1 MPELPEVEVIRRD
14 LAPVVVGRTIESVKL
29 TAPRLTRRGGTPEA
43 VEAALAGR
51 TVRVL
56 RRRGKFLLFDLDGEA
71 SLVVRLGMTGQLR
84 WSANGEGFRPD
95 THTHAQIV
103 LGPPALGDGEV
114 CAAACA
120 ESPRPRGGVR
130 VRGRDGSRGQTPSP
144 PPSPSSREREKEW
157 GSGVL
162 YYRDV
167 RKFGEVFLLPTAE
180 VDRRL
185 RIGREPLDPAFGPE
199 DLFRLCRS
207 EARIKALLLDQTK
220 LAGVGNIYADEA
232 LFRAGIRPT
241 RRARRVTRAQARHL
255 LRALR
260 AVLQAGIRHRGS
272 SISDYRDASGNPG
285 RFVRF
290 HRVYHRHGQP
300 CPRCGNPIRRIWL
313 GQRGTHFCPT
323 CQR

>member
-14 LAPVVVGRTIESVKL
+14 LASAVVGRTIESAKL
-29 TAPRLTRRGGTPEA
+29 TAPRLTRRGGTPQA

-51 TVRVL
+51 TVRAL
-56 RRRGKFLLFDLDGEA
+56 RRRGKFLLFDLDGEE

-84 WSANGEGFRPD
+84 WSVNGEGFRPD
-95 THTHAQIV
+95 AHTHVQIV
-103 LGPPALGDGEV
+103 FAP
-114 CAAACA
+114 
-120 ESPRPRGGVR
+120 
-130 VRGRDGSRGQTPSP
+130 
-144 PPSPSSREREKEW
+144 
-157 GSGVL
+157 SGVL
-162 YYRDV
+162 SYRDV
-167 RKFGEVFLLPTAE
+167 RKFGEMFLLPTAE

-185 RIGREPLDPAFGPE
+185 RIGREPLDPAFGPA
-199 DLFRLCRS
+199 DFFRLCRS

-241 RRARRVTRAQARHL
+241 RRARRVTRAQAVRL

-300 CPRCGNPIRRIWL
+300 CPRCGSPIRRIWL